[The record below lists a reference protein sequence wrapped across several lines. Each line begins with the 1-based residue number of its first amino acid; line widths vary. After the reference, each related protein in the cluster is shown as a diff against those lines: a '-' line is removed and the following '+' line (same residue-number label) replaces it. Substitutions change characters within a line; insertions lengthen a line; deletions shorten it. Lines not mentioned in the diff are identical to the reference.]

1 MAAESRGHVW
11 GAAQVAYGAFGYLF
25 PIARGPGRRY
35 RKPNAVRS
43 ERNLRMV
50 CGRAASSE
58 KDSLTIEGRDIG
70 RSGGDA
76 GGELHGVELAQQ
88 GLALG
93 FVHDHAGCGLKFAEQ
108 VVGLIGHSVR
118 DRALVLEGDHLQCHL
133 GIVEHHHRSRLG
145 GFALLH
151 ALQVHVPLDAR
162 SSLCS

>member
-58 KDSLTIEGRDIG
+58 SGSLTMEAGISEGQAAMQVG
-70 RSGGDA
+70 R
-76 GGELHGVELAQQ
+76 
-88 GLALG
+88 
-93 FVHDHAGCGLKFAEQ
+93 C
-108 VVGLIGHSVR
+108 
-118 DRALVLEGDHLQCHL
+118 RASSS
-133 GIVEHHHRSRLG
+133 RSRASHS
-145 GFALLH
+145 ALSMIML
-151 ALQVHVPLDAR
+151 AAD
-162 SSLCS
+162 